1 MPASIMD
8 IEYMWIYRRQV
19 KNNRQSTLLIWAIFI
34 GQFVHPKGGGGYGVK
49 GVNGGGDRYFSQLR
63 DSL

>member
-8 IEYMWIYRRQV
+8 IEYMWWIYRQV
-19 KNNRQSTLLIWAIFI
+19 KINRQSTLLIWAIFI

-49 GVNGGGDRYFSQLR
+49 CVDRYISKLR